1 MDTSN
6 LVTVQGTLAEVNII
20 NKTCQ
25 LITAGGE
32 TIPCS
37 FPDILARRVIDTL
50 GDKVAAQ
57 GEAVMNSANG
67 QQPTIAELKI
77 ERIGVLEN
85 GPYTAHR
92 GKPVTAQAL
101 IDLGFFELGE
111 GRDDLGDI
119 HDYPRQLRK
128 RTWYGEDN

>member
-6 LVTVQGTLAEVNII
+6 LVTVQGVLSEVNVVS
-20 NKTCQ
+20 KTCQ
-25 LITAGGE
+25 IISAEGE
-32 TIPCS
+32 TIPCT
-37 FPDILARRVIDTL
+37 FPEGLTRRVIETL

-57 GEAVMNSANG
+57 GEAVMNSTNG
-67 QQPTIAELKI
+67 HRPAVAELKI

-85 GPYTAHR
+85 GPYTDHR

-119 HDYPRQLRK
+119 HDAGRRLRES
-128 RTWYGEDN
+128 TWSNGNK